1 MWIATLRD
9 DAHHVQGRSE
19 AAGVTAT
26 EKREL
31 RRLAKALAEA
41 AAILESVL
49 PADASTK
56 QKRTR

>member
-1 MWIATLRD
+1 MWIATLHD
-9 DAHHVQGRSE
+9 DAHHVQARSE
-19 AAGVTAT
+19 AGGVTAA

-56 QKRTR
+56 PKKKR